1 MDVFIPE
8 DYVIKRRM
16 ERRATAAAAVA
27 ATMVAGVS
35 VEGAKLPK
43 SSSRS
48 GIWLPSG
55 GKQANQGQSIS
66 WVDHRSDNFLH
77 SCCF

>member
-8 DYVIKRRM
+8 EYVIKRRM
-16 ERRATAAAAVA
+16 ERMAAAAA
-27 ATMVAGVS
+27 
-35 VEGAKLPK
+35 EGSRSWSRSET
-43 SSSRS
+43 SSSS
-48 GIWLPSG
+48 S
-55 GKQANQGQSIS
+55 GKQVANNNQGQSIS

>member
-35 VEGAKLPK
+35 VEGAK

-48 GIWLPSG
+48 GIWLQSG